1 MPNGVENGG
10 AYDQGMDKVKSRL
23 KRPKPKFYFR
33 EWRKHRGM
41 TQEDLAAQIGM
52 ATPSISQ
59 LETGKQG
66 FSDTTLMALSEALNC
81 QPGDLLMRNPLD
93 TEAVWSIWDNI
104 PPERREQA
112 VKVLKT
118 FANEPKRTGTG
129 G

>member
-1 MPNGVENGG
+1 MEP
-10 AYDQGMDKVKSRL
+10 AHWAKYHRRMSKQTVKPRF
-23 KRPKPKFYFR
+23 KDPKPRYYFR
-33 EWRKHRGM
+33 EWRKYRGFK
-41 TQEDLAAQIGM
+41 QEDLAELVGVTA
-52 ATPSISQ
+52 PSISQ

-66 FSDTTLMALSEALNC
+66 FTDTTLKALADALAC

-118 FANEPKRTGTG
+118 FANEPKTGTDG
-129 G
+129 